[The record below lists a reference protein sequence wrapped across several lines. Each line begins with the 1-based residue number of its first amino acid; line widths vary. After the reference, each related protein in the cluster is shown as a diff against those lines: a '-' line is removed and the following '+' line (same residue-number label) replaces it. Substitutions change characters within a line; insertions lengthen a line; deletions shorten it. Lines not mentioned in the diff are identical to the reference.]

1 MRLEMSLSQLIEK
14 NVERMNAA
22 DALNML
28 PVQRLKEEDDIVN

>member
-1 MRLEMSLSQLIEK
+1 MSLSQLIDK
-14 NVERMNAA
+14 KVERMNAA